1 MQLYTQVML
10 KRKTLKQ
17 LVSLEFKS
25 STDLRMHASNITIY
39 YCAYMTM
46 KKSNYFEIHHS
57 KTYVYYYITI
67 DTSLESNR
75 NKEKK
80 TKLQILTAGRY
91 QRTDKY

>member
-1 MQLYTQVML
+1 MQLYTRVML

-46 KKSNYFEIHHS
+46 KKIIIS
-57 KTYVYYYITI
+57 KYTIARPTYII
-67 DTSLESNR
+67 ILLLLILPWNR
-75 NKEKK
+75 IETKGEKNK
-80 TKLQILTAGRY
+80 AGRY
-91 QRTDKY
+91 QHTDKY

>member
-1 MQLYTQVML
+1 ML

-46 KKSNYFEIHHS
+46 KKNNYFEIHHS
-57 KTYVYYYITI
+57 KTYVYYYIITT

-75 NKEKK
+75 NKGGKNK
-80 TKLQILTAGRY
+80 AGRY
-91 QRTDKY
+91 QHTDK